1 MLPTKGSAENIRDH
15 IILYIPVR
23 NIFTEIIIIRHSYS
37 ISIKLPGLQSVRR
50 EQTERSTFETVKA
63 GLQLSFRM
71 SKQITPW
78 LFMLQ

>member
-15 IILYIPVR
+15 IISYIHVR
-23 NIFTEIIIIRHSYS
+23 INIRHSYF

>member
-15 IILYIPVR
+15 IISYIHVR
-23 NIFTEIIIIRHSYS
+23 TIFTEINIRHSYF